1 MKKKYVP
8 DSLTEEQ
15 KKKQIKSIKQGKRRP
30 KLDVK
35 TRRSKWT
42 LKAEKYFNK
51 PPTLLQ
57 LSKASNVPQKALK
70 EIIERGKGAYYSSG
84 SRPNTTPTQWGRARL
99 YAVLFGGKKARKADN
114 DIIEKYNIP
123 ILS

>member
-42 LKAEKYFNK
+42 IKAEKYFNK
-51 PPTLLQ
+51 TPTMLE
-57 LSKASNVPQKALK
+57 LSKETKVPQKALK
-70 EIIERGKGAYYSSG
+70 EIIDRGKGAYFSSG

-114 DIIEKYNIP
+114 DLVEKYNIP